1 MARFL
6 FVLPRFHTNA
16 LPWVRIL
23 RGAGH
28 QVSIHV
34 LRASDVEDHRD
45 VSPRILAR
53 SSLGKGLAAIM
64 PRKEDPDYYATPGFA
79 DYWRVLRD
87 CAPDVVVVR
96 GISRYAFR
104 IVALAARLQGR
115 RLVVYD
121 QEDAQ
126 PKRGTTTWIRRAAL
140 AWAGIP
146 HFTVRRYPGTPPR
159 DRALALTIPFGAP
172 RASSEMY
179 RGAAERIE
187 RPVDVPR
194 IVMVGK
200 YRPRKGHAVL
210 IQSLAELAP
219 RYRFE
224 VSFCAEESGPADV
237 AFREG
242 LERQVK
248 AHGLQD
254 RTRFRANLA
263 REAILDEYARH
274 QILVLPSLQEP
285 AAVSPIEAV
294 WSGCA
299 GLMDSQSGTCSYL
312 PLGGEYTF
320 DARHP
325 SALAERL
332 EPLLATPEAL
342 QRARH
347 ECLDHLASFASD
359 EMILQSFSGLLPATT
374 EAPFYSESSL

>member
-200 YRPRKGHAVL
+200 YRPPQGARRTDPIAGRAGAALPVRSLVLRGRERARRRRFPGRSRTAGESARTAGPDAVPR
-210 IQSLAELAP
+210 QSSTGSDSGRICAAP
-219 RYRFE
+219 DSCTTFASRARG
-224 VSFCAEESGPADV
+224 SLPHRG
-237 AFREG
+237 G
-242 LERQVK
+242 LERLCRPDGQPV
-248 AHGLQD
+248 
-254 RTRFRANLA
+254 
-263 REAILDEYARH
+263 RH
-274 QILVLPSLQEP
+274 LFLPSTGRR
-285 AAVSPIEAV
+285 I
-294 WSGCA
+294 
-299 GLMDSQSGTCSYL
+299 
-312 PLGGEYTF
+312 
-320 DARHP
+320 H
-325 SALAERL
+325 
-332 EPLLATPEAL
+332 
-342 QRARH
+342 
-347 ECLDHLASFASD
+347 
-359 EMILQSFSGLLPATT
+359 I
-374 EAPFYSESSL
+374 

>member
-23 RGAGH
+23 RSDGH
-28 QVSIHV
+28 EVSIHV
-34 LRASDVEDHRD
+34 LRVGDVEDHRD
-45 VSPRILAR
+45 DLPRVLPR
-53 SSLGKGLAAIM
+53 SGLGKALGAVM
-64 PRKEDPDYYATPGFA
+64 PRKADPDYYAMPGFG
-79 DYWRVLRD
+79 DYWRALRD

-104 IVALAARLQGR
+104 IVALAALLQGR

-146 HFTVRRYPGTPPR
+146 HFTVRRYLGTPPR

-172 RASSEMY
+172 RASSNMY
-179 RGAAERIE
+179 REAAERIE
-187 RPVDVPR
+187 RPVDLPR
-194 IVMVGK
+194 ILMVGK

-210 IQSLAELAP
+210 IEALAELAP

-224 VSFCAEESGPADV
+224 VSFCAEESGAADV
-237 AFREG
+237 AFRES
-242 LERQVK
+242 LERQVEMN
-248 AHGLQD
+248 GLQD

-274 QILVLPSLQEP
+274 QIFVLPSLQEP
-285 AAVSPIEAV
+285 AAVSPVEAV

-299 GLMDSQSGTCSYL
+299 AMTDIRSGTGSYL
-312 PLGGEYTF
+312 PPRGGCAF

-325 SALAERL
+325 RALVERL
-332 EPLLATPEAL
+332 EPLLAAPEAL
-342 QRARH
+342 RRARH

-359 EMILQSFSGLLPATT
+359 EMILQGFAGLLPVPT
-374 EAPFYSESSL
+374 EAPLDNESSP